1 MSQIVDCSRYTRCGT
16 IFSQMTLP
24 EQSSIK
30 KGISM
35 TLIHN
40 IIGLLLSAA
49 LLSATTSV
57 VANTT
62 AAADATTSA
71 KPKAGYSACLAIDE
85 KARKIFSSTTY
96 ESDDGLREVHG
107 EQFAADKDLNKPGI
121 YDQGVPKKL
130 ILTCKWAKTEGEVK
144 EYVKGIQDGA
154 KSKNMNFVGVS
165 WSPNDKPTDK
175 K

>member
-1 MSQIVDCSRYTRCGT
+1 
-16 IFSQMTLP
+16 MTP
-24 EQSSIK
+24 N
-30 KGISM
+30 
-35 TLIHN
+35 HN

-49 LLSATTSV
+49 LLSAHTNV

-62 AAADATTSA
+62 AAADATAPA

-85 KARKIFSSTTY
+85 KARKMFASTTY
-96 ESDDGLREVHG
+96 ESDDGLRDIHS

-121 YDQGVPKKL
+121 YDQGIPKKL
-130 ILTCKWAKTEGEVK
+130 MLTCKWAKTEAEVK
-144 EYVKGIQDGA
+144 EYVKGMQDGA
-154 KSKNMNFVGVS
+154 KNKNMNFVGVS